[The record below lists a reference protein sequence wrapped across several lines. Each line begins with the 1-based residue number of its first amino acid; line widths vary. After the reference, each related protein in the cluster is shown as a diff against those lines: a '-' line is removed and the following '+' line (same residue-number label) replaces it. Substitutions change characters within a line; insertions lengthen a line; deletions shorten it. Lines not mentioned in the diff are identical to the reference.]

1 MILDYLYRI
10 SKIEKMADIKE
21 ENVVAKLQCV
31 GYKSYID
38 EICETATSSLLN
50 GKNIGLQW

>member
-1 MILDYLYRI
+1 M
-10 SKIEKMADIKE
+10 SEIKE
-21 ENVVAKLQCV
+21 ENVVAKLQCI

-50 GKNIGLQW
+50 GRRYRITMVIEKTEG

>member
-1 MILDYLYRI
+1 
-10 SKIEKMADIKE
+10 MAEINE

-38 EICETATSSLLN
+38 EICETAISSLLN
-50 GKNIGLQW
+50 GKKYRITMVIEKTND

>member
-1 MILDYLYRI
+1 
-10 SKIEKMADIKE
+10 MAELKE

-38 EICETATSSLLN
+38 EICETTTSSLLN
-50 GKNIGLQW
+50 GKKYRLKKKKKKTND

>member
-1 MILDYLYRI
+1 
-10 SKIEKMADIKE
+10 MAEIKE
-21 ENVVAKLQCV
+21 ENVVAKLQRI

-50 GKNIGLQW
+50 GRRYRITMVIEKTEG